1 MKRKNKSILLLISGM
16 FMLNSS
22 MLHAAQPKFSVVPVS
37 GAVTIWLLPTNFTET
52 VSYVVTNQTSI
63 TRTLTMVPI
72 QGVTQTTTGSGV
84 CSNPFTLAS
93 QQSCTLTLVI
103 NGSQVSTSGINGGP
117 VICKTKSSSD
127 SSPDP
132 FLCSEPSIQNALGVS
147 VTTAGQHA
155 YVANQ
160 TDNSISVCQVN
171 PATGILTNCNKQVV
185 TGLVAPEGVGFNP
198 AGTFF
203 YIANING
210 NSVTVC
216 QANTTTGTL
225 SNCVN
230 SGTGFNLPDAVAFS
244 PNGNIFYT
252 SNGGGGGSVSAC
264 LVNSS
269 TGLLSSC
276 VNNTDATFSLP
287 SDMTVNSAGTL
298 AYVTN
303 RTASTTSVCN
313 VSGQTVNSCNNL
325 SGSLFNQPEGVTLHP
340 LGTKAYITNAGNNE
354 VILCNVLSSS
364 GLLDSCVVTGGAF
377 RGTGNIGINSRG
389 EVAYVPNQDLNKVYK
404 CRIDAAAGYTLT
416 DCSDSLGT
424 GFGGPSGVVLK

>member
-1 MKRKNKSILLLISGM
+1 MKRKNKSILFLIASM

-22 MLHAAQPKFSVVPVS
+22 VLHAAQPKFSIVPVS
-37 GAVTIWLLPTNFTET
+37 GTVTSWLLPTNFTET
-52 VSYVVTNQTSI
+52 VSYVVTNQTSV

-72 QGVTQTTTGSGV
+72 QGVTQSGGT

-127 SSPDP
+127 TSPDP
-132 FLCSEPSIQNALGVS
+132 FLCSQPDIQNALAVS

-155 YVANQ
+155 YIANQ
-160 TDNSISVCQVN
+160 TGNSVSVCQVN
-171 PATGILTNCNKQVV
+171 PATGILTNCSVQV

-198 AGTFF
+198 AGTYF

-216 QANTTTGTL
+216 KANTTTGALT
-225 SNCVN
+225 NCVN
-230 SGTGFNLPDAVAFS
+230 SGGTGFNLPDAVAFS

-269 TGLLSSC
+269 TGLLSGC
-276 VNNTDATFSLP
+276 VNNTDATLSLP
-287 SDMTVNSAGTL
+287 SDMAVNSAGTL

-325 SGSLFNQPEGVTLHP
+325 SGSAFNQPEGVTLHP
-340 LGTKAYITNAGNNE
+340 LGTKAYITNAGNNK
-354 VILCNVLSSS
+354 VILCNVLQST
-364 GLLDSCVVTGGAF
+364 GLLDSCSATGGAF

-404 CRIDAAAGYTLT
+404 CRIDSAAGYTLT
-416 DCSDSLGT
+416 DCADSTGT
-424 GFGGPSGVVLK
+424 GFSGPSGVVLK